1 MLKLIS
7 TVFLAGILFFSCDAG
22 SVLSGDDSQSEID
35 QDVAGDEF
43 YDDDEDIP
51 DVVESD
57 EMMDDLVED
66 EPVET
71 DQFVPDEDVDTDQN
85 KEWTPVE
92 PKREQNGK
100 YIIVWLS
107 GTPYEM
113 GYQHGMLLRSEIQ
126 NGLKNSEYIKDLKWQ
141 ISLASYAGLDNV
153 AQNNSYQDI
162 VQECQGMVAA
172 VGDIGWT
179 MELCLIANF
188 GDVMVEWLDSVVPL
202 KSIPRPGCSQFM
214 VSGEATS
221 DGRLYHGRLLD
232 WAEVDFLLWY
242 PVIFVRQPVD
252 GIPHVYIGF
261 PGNLSPYSG
270 MNIAGI
276 SGASNE
282 SDPFNVGQQSISGHS
297 HVQMLGQILKRSSSL
312 EEANQFILNEKHMSV
327 EQFGLTD
334 AKAGIGANFEMT
346 ADAVAKRDMKN
357 GAVWMTNHFVD
368 PSTEDLDADPAG
380 SSSLKRFK
388 RLQQLLTQESEY
400 SLHGTI
406 DLETMTKILR
416 DRVDPDTMVES
427 PLGTLDD
434 DSSLAT
440 NGAIYAIIFDP
451 GNLFFW
457 VASGEIPVPEQTF
470 IGFSLSDLLDLPDKK
485 KVTPETID

>member
-1 MLKLIS
+1 MLKVILLVS
-7 TVFLAGILFFSCDAG
+7 VVSFLLLSCG
-22 SVLSGDDSQSEID
+22 ERSVLPINDGDSESVND
-35 QDVAGDEF
+35 QDATTDALSDYDEAVSDIQENDEEP
-43 YDDDEDIP
+43 DDA
-51 DVVESD
+51 VES
-57 EMMDDLVED
+57 

-71 DQFVPDEDVDTDQN
+71 DQVVPDEDADID

-92 PKREQNGK
+92 PKRDQRGK

-113 GYQHGMLLRSEIQ
+113 GYQHGMLLKSEIQ
-126 NGLKNSEYIKDLKWQ
+126 NGLENSEYIKDLKWQ
-141 ISLASYAGLDNV
+141 ITLASYAQLDSF
-153 AQNNSYQDI
+153 AQNNSYPDI
-162 VQECQGMVAA
+162 VEECQGMVDA

-188 GDVMVEWLDSVVPL
+188 GDVMVEWLDSVVPV
-202 KSIPRPGCSQFM
+202 KSIPHPGCSQFM

-232 WAEVDFLLWY
+232 WDEVDFLLWY
-242 PVIFVRQPVD
+242 PVIFVRQPID

-282 SDPFNVGQQSISGHS
+282 SDPFDKDQQAITGRS
-297 HVQMLGQILKRSSSL
+297 HVQMLGQILKRSSSI
-312 EEANQFILNEKHMSV
+312 EEANQFILGEKHMSV

-334 AKAGIGANFEMT
+334 ANAGIGANFEMT
-346 ADAVAKRDMKN
+346 AKAVARRDMKN
-357 GAVWMTNHFVD
+357 GAVWMSNHFVD
-368 PSTEDLDADPAG
+368 PSTEELDADPAG

-388 RLQQLLTQESEY
+388 RLEQLLTPDSEY
-400 SLHGTI
+400 SLHGT
-406 DLETMTKILR
+406 LSPETMVNVLR
-416 DRVDPDTMVES
+416 DRIDPDTMIES

-457 VASGEIPVPEQTF
+457 VASGEIPVPEQQF
-470 IGFSLSDLLDLPDKK
+470 VGFSLSDLLDLPDEKP
-485 KVTPETID
+485 VTPEVID